1 MALEIPL
8 FPLNTVLFPRMELPL
23 HIFEPRYRL
32 MITECSKH
40 EKPFG
45 VVLVRPESEPLQEEP
60 YPIGTMAEIEAIDRL
75 PDGRFN
81 IIIRGTQRFRILSQH
96 RKRPYLSG
104 MVEPFA
110 DVAEPPQCL
119 ALHAKQARELFK
131 SYLEILLEVVGKA
144 DIQIV
149 LPTQPEELSHF
160 IGYFLDV
167 REEQKQH
174 FLELTS
180 TQQRLQEEITML
192 RKEVPFMRQVLIMS
206 TRLSESKPDRSM
218 LN

>member
-104 MVEPFA
+104 MVETFA

-206 TRLSESKPDRSM
+206 NRLSESKSDRSM

>member
-1 MALEIPL
+1 
-8 FPLNTVLFPRMELPL
+8 
-23 HIFEPRYRL
+23 
-32 MITECSKH
+32 
-40 EKPFG
+40 
-45 VVLVRPESEPLQEEP
+45 
-60 YPIGTMAEIEAIDRL
+60 MAEIKAIDRL

-81 IIIRGTQRFRILSQH
+81 IVTRGTQRFRILSKH
-96 RKRPYLSG
+96 RKKPYLSG
-104 MVEPFA
+104 MVEIFA
-110 DVAEPPQCL
+110 DVTEPLQSL
-119 ALHAKQARELFK
+119 TLYTKQARELFK

-160 IGYFLDV
+160 IAYFLDV

-206 TRLSESKPDRSM
+206 NRLSESKSDRSR